1 MENLNGYTT
10 ETIQRGAYLI
20 RIHRP
25 ELSETE
31 REKREH
37 QIRDTLENA
46 LKSYIGRK
54 EKKR

>member
-1 MENLNGYTT
+1 MENYTT

-25 ELSETE
+25 ELSEAE
-31 REKREH
+31 RVKREH
-37 QIRDTLENA
+37 QIRDTLENT